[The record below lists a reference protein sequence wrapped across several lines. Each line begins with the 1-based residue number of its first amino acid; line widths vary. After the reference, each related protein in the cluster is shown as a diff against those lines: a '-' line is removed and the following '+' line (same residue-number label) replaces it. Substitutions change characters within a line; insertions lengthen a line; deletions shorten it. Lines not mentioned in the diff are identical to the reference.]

1 MRTYIENHTS
11 RVIDQFS
18 QEMMHRTPS
27 KSEHAGLQARRS
39 RLEFQTVVIRCDPS
53 TRPVACCRQKAA
65 SRRSS
70 SSSPEED
77 ARHPLSLF
85 SRGAA
90 FLVPPAAIARHRP
103 STEVARSRRRSSF
116 TRRVVPQPQVV
127 DSVRWHA
134 AYTAWETAT
143 SVSGSTARERV
154 HAPRGRPGSSPA
166 RRNG

>member
-1 MRTYIENHTS
+1 M
-11 RVIDQFS
+11 Q
-18 QEMMHRTPS
+18 
-27 KSEHAGLQARRS
+27 G
-39 RLEFQTVVIRCDPS
+39 
-53 TRPVACCRQKAA
+53 CRQEGPASNSKPSSSVAIHPPGQLPAAAKRLA

-103 STEVARSRRRSSF
+103 STKVARSRRRSSF